1 MRQAVVQMQIFAR
14 ANEFRFLRL
23 AIQSGIQNGRDLM
36 FERLLQAVL
45 PLALI
50 VMALV
55 AVLMPWG
62 VTP

>member
-1 MRQAVVQMQIFAR
+1 
-14 ANEFRFLRL
+14 
-23 AIQSGIQNGRDLM
+23 M
-36 FERLLQAVL
+36 FEKLLQAVL

>member
-1 MRQAVVQMQIFAR
+1 MRQAVVQMQNFAR
-14 ANEFRFLRL
+14 ANESRFLRL